1 MARGCADTKA
11 VKCREESPQPRRLR
25 DHEALYCWLIRAIW
39 PPHTRRYPQA
49 RAHRARLAFT
59 TFPPC
64 YVSFRSRSFW
74 TYGLTL
80 WSSSEPSIQMPSTI
94 GEDLSVDRR
103 SRCDLVLS
111 VPRSSRRVN
120 SRFSACTSHPH
131 NTDIPLAYHHYHL
144 RCLSDPIHT
153 ITSPTTIPITIP
165 AFRGNFQIIVN
176 RNIIIMYR
184 QSLITLILSILL

>member
-1 MARGCADTKA
+1 
-11 VKCREESPQPRRLR
+11 
-25 DHEALYCWLIRAIW
+25 
-39 PPHTRRYPQA
+39 
-49 RAHRARLAFT
+49 
-59 TFPPC
+59 
-64 YVSFRSRSFW
+64 
-74 TYGLTL
+74 
-80 WSSSEPSIQMPSTI
+80 MPSTI

-111 VPRSSRRVN
+111 VPRSFRHAN
-120 SRFSACTSHPH
+120 SRFPACTSHPH
-131 NTDIPLAYHHYHL
+131 NTDILLVYHHYHL